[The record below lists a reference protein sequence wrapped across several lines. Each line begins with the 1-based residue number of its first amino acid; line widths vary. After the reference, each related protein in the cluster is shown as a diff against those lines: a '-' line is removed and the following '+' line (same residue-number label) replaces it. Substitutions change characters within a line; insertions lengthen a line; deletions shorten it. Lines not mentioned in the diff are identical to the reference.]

1 MSATIII
8 GSRGS
13 DLALWQAHYT
23 KDLLEAKGQTVE
35 IKIIKTQGDKIQH
48 LSFDKME
55 GKGFFT
61 KELEDCLLSGE
72 IDLAVHS
79 HKDLPTTNPPG
90 LKIAAV
96 SYRENCSETLL
107 IRPEAYDPS
116 AKFRL
121 KASAITGTS
130 SHRRKSQLLHH
141 RPDLII
147 NDLRGNVPT
156 RIGKLID
163 KQYDAIV
170 LASAGLKR
178 LNLQPEGLIRFELRP
193 IDFIPAPAQGVLAYQ
208 IRENDSTLDA
218 IVKQLHNED
227 VYRCI
232 SVERGVLNRLDGG
245 CQLPLGVYCEEDSQ
259 GFHSYASLQPLDG
272 KAYRRFYH
280 FSESSE
286 NLIDNLIQRLERVE
300 NRSVYISR
308 EAEEAN
314 LFLKQCNSFGFKT
327 HAQAPLIAETLEVN
341 HMPFT
346 EWVFF
351 SSRNCV
357 KHFFEQELMIPE
369 VAAVAAMGSGT
380 AEELKKH
387 GISVSF
393 ECEDGKTE
401 ETAARF
407 LAQVKGK
414 SVLFPVGN
422 SSLRTVQKALEK
434 EVECHDI
441 LVYEQKANPEFKAVD
456 AHIYVFTS
464 PALFDAYPDKS
475 QLQNVQLIAIGETTA
490 QAIRNAGFKNV
501 HVARSTNEQALA
513 DLVCGLL

>member
-1 MSATIII
+1 
-8 GSRGS
+8 
-13 DLALWQAHYT
+13 
-23 KDLLEAKGQTVE
+23 
-35 IKIIKTQGDKIQH
+35 
-48 LSFDKME
+48 
-55 GKGFFT
+55 
-61 KELEDCLLSGE
+61 
-72 IDLAVHS
+72 
-79 HKDLPTTNPPG
+79 
-90 LKIAAV
+90 
-96 SYRENCSETLL
+96 
-107 IRPEAYDPS
+107 
-116 AKFRL
+116 
-121 KASAITGTS
+121 
-130 SHRRKSQLLHH
+130 
-141 RPDLII
+141 
-147 NDLRGNVPT
+147 
-156 RIGKLID
+156 
-163 KQYDAIV
+163 
-170 LASAGLKR
+170 
-178 LNLQPEGLIRFELRP
+178 
-193 IDFIPAPAQGVLAYQ
+193 
-208 IRENDSTLDA
+208 
-218 IVKQLHNED
+218 
-227 VYRCI
+227 
-232 SVERGVLNRLDGG
+232 
-245 CQLPLGVYCEEDSQ
+245 
-259 GFHSYASLQPLDG
+259 LQPLDG

-314 LFLKQCNSFGFKT
+314 LFLNQCNSFGFKT
-327 HAQAPLIAETLEVN
+327 HAQAALVAETTEVN

-357 KHFFEQELMIPE
+357 KHFFEQELMVPE

-387 GISVSF
+387 GISVSL
-393 ECEDGKTE
+393 EGEDGKTE

-414 SVLFPVGN
+414 SVLFPIGN

-441 LVYEQKANPEFKAVD
+441 LVYEQKANPEFKTID

-464 PALFDAYPDKS
+464 PALFEAYPDKS
-475 QLQNVQLIAIGETTA
+475 QLKNAQLIAIGETTA
-490 QAIRNAGFKNV
+490 QSIRNAGFKNV